1 MSMQRIALVAGLL
14 LPLLL
19 DSGAAIA
26 GLVPPSGYLAPPGHR
41 DKPGDCPAP
50 PAAFMAKLDFPSKY
64 EGSDKARDDLNEK
77 SNAEYKRRS
86 APISEMEK
94 GAAKRVD
101 KYMQSGHPADLKC
114 AIDWYMAWA
123 GAGALRG
130 EAVTHTG
137 KSMRKWALASLS
149 GAWLRL
155 KFSSAQPLSAYPRE
169 SAQVEAW
176 LGSLADT
183 VVREWSLG
191 EAKNVNNHY
200 YWSAWALMATAV
212 ILDRRDLFDWS
223 ASVYRR
229 FAAQVDRDGYL
240 PNEMARE
247 TRALGY
253 HVFALTPL
261 AMIAAFGKA
270 NGLDLAAENDG
281 ALKRVAERTL
291 AGIDDPRLFE
301 QRSGHRQVREGF
313 DEPKA
318 KLAWLEAYCWT
329 VGCAPALAG
338 RIAAWRPMKN
348 SRLGGDVSGSFGGPR

>member
-1 MSMQRIALVAGLL
+1 MSAQRIALVTGLL

-19 DSGAAIA
+19 HSGAASA
-26 GLVPPSGYLAPPGHR
+26 RLVPPPGYFAAPGHR
-41 DKPGDCPAP
+41 DKPGDCPKAP
-50 PAAFMAKLDFPSKY
+50 APFMSKLDFPSKY
-64 EGSDKARDDLNEK
+64 EGSDKARDDLNER

-114 AIDWYMAWA
+114 AMDWYMAWA
-123 GAGALRG
+123 GAGALHD

-137 KSMRKWALASLS
+137 KSMRKWALASLA

-155 KFSSAQPLSAYPRE
+155 KFSSAEPLSVYPRE
-169 SAQVEAW
+169 TAQVEAW
-176 LGSLADT
+176 LGSLADI
-183 VVREWSLG
+183 VVREWSLS
-191 EAKNVNNHY
+191 EAKNINNHY
-200 YWSAWALMATAV
+200 YWSAWAVMATAV

-223 ASVYRR
+223 MSVYRR
-229 FAAQVDRDGYL
+229 FAEQVDGDGYL

-261 AMIAAFGKA
+261 AMVAAFGKA
-270 NGLDLAAENDG
+270 NGVNLADANNS
-281 ALKRVAERTL
+281 ALRRVAERTL
-291 AGIDDPRLFE
+291 AGIDNPQAFE
-301 QRSGHRQVREGF
+301 IRSGHKQVREGF
-313 DEPKA
+313 DNPQT

-329 VGCAPALAG
+329 VGCTPALSS
-338 RIAAWRPMKN
+338 RIDAWRPMKN
-348 SRLGGDVSGSFGGPR
+348 SRLGGEVSGSFGNPR